1 MSRDRPSG
9 AGRFAP
15 SPTGPLHLGSLL
27 AATASYLDARAQGLA
42 WRVRLDDLDRARNQP
57 GAEREILTALESHG
71 LGWDGPVV
79 RQSEHQGRYRA
90 ALDRLAADGR
100 LFYCRCSRSRLAGH
114 RTYPGTCRA
123 HTRPRRDSAARVR
136 VEQTVVEFQDEIQ
149 GVQRHD
155 LARETGDFVVLRR
168 DGIVAYQ
175 LATAVDDGDPGI
187 IRVVRG
193 RDLLENTPRQVFL
206 MQCLD
211 LPVPVYAHVP
221 LLVNAAGQKLSKQT
235 HAPPLDL
242 SRPRENLRRVLS
254 VLGLAALAEDPPGS
268 CEPLLAEAARRFSVA
283 AVPRGD
289 TTVTEFDRPGA
300 SGHRE

>member
-1 MSRDRPSG
+1 MSRDGPSG

-27 AATASYLDARAQGLA
+27 AATASYLDARAEGVA

-57 GAEREILTALESHG
+57 SAERDILTALEHHG
-71 LGWDGPVV
+71 LWWDGPVM
-79 RQSEHQGRYRA
+79 RQSEHEERYRA

-114 RTYPGTCRA
+114 RVYPGTCRA

-136 VEQTVVEFQDEIQ
+136 VKQAVIEFQDRVQ
-149 GVQRHD
+149 GFQRHD

-187 IRVVRG
+187 TRVIRG

-235 HAPPLDL
+235 YAPPLDL

-254 VLGLAALAEDPPGS
+254 ILGLGALADDPPDS
-268 CEPLLAEAARRFSVA
+268 CEALLAQAATRFSVE
-283 AVPRGD
+283 AVPGGD
-289 TTVTEFDRPGA
+289 TTVTKLDPPGA